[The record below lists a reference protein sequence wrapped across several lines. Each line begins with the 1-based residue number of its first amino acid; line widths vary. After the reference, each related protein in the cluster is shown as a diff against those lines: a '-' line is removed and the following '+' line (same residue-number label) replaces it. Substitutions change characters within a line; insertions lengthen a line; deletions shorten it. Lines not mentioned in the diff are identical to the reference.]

1 VVVASVGNDLVG
13 PLAWTADPICDGP
26 DAVNERE
33 QLSDVVAVPASQRD
47 HQRYP
52 SGVHQQVVLGAGAS
66 AVNRR
71 RPGQATL
78 EERGCGL
85 SLRPPRPVDPA
96 YGVQAAEKFAVDLG
110 STEERVLIS
119 VNKYKARLASL
130 RQILDKEFS

>member
-1 VVVASVGNDLVG
+1 VL
-13 PLAWTADPICDGP
+13 
-26 DAVNERE
+26 
-33 QLSDVVAVPASQRD
+33 
-47 HQRYP
+47 
-52 SGVHQQVVLGAGAS
+52 LGAGAS